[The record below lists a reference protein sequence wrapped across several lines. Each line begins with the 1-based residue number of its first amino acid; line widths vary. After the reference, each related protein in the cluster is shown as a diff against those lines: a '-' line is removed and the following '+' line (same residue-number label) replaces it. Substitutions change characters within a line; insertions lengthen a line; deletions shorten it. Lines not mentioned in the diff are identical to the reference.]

1 MPLLQNTPPEIP
13 LWKAASECIEY
24 MGVIG
29 RSLMIC
35 TVRVVISRGCV
46 LELVGAIGG
55 SAAGLASRM
64 AHRLTHPR
72 DATTLLRL
80 LLLLQRLRLPQ
91 HDYYIT
97 LGGSGGKF
105 CIHERQLEER
115 EQSWVW
121 ACPGCSP
128 WQRVAQSTS

>member
-1 MPLLQNTPPEIP
+1 
-13 LWKAASECIEY
+13 
-24 MGVIG
+24 
-29 RSLMIC
+29 MI
-35 TVRVVISRGCV
+35 ISRGCV
-46 LELVGAIGG
+46 LELVGAMGG

-97 LGGSGGKF
+97 LGWSGGKF

-121 ACPGCSP
+121 ACPGCST

>member
-1 MPLLQNTPPEIP
+1 MAVALALAVVVQYY
-13 LWKAASECIEY
+13 A
-24 MGVIG
+24 G
-29 RSLMIC
+29 RPGC
-35 TVRVVISRGCV
+35 WVVVLEHDVARSGDIDGGIDENHTLVKLRSRGQPIKVNLISRGCV

-64 AHRLTHPR
+64 AHRLTHPC

-91 HDYYIT
+91 HDYYLT
-97 LGGSGGKF
+97 LGWSGGKL

-115 EQSWVW
+115 
-121 ACPGCSP
+121 
-128 WQRVAQSTS
+128 